1 MISEPSAANEPH
13 RPAAPQGRATG
24 ARNAGD
30 AWVAGP
36 DGQRYWGKYGAAG
49 LLAVDPERGILLQHR
64 ASWSHYGDTWALPGG
79 ARHEGESA
87 AAAALRE
94 AAEEAGVPAASIRVR
109 MMSVLDLGVWTYA
122 TLIGDVTV
130 PFEPVISD
138 AESHALAWV
147 PPDEVQALPLHP
159 AFARSWRW
167 LRPLLDVRPV
177 VVVDAANV
185 VGVVPDGWW
194 KDRAGA
200 AARLLHAVSALAARG
215 LPGEPLGLPDAVW
228 FPEYVVVVEGQA
240 RKVAGPEDPDPLVRL
255 ARADGSGDD
264 AVVAEV
270 EQLLSG
276 GRSVTA
282 VTSDRGLADR
292 CRSAGA
298 RVIGAGRLRLY
309 FAAGRQQ

>member
-138 AESHALAWV
+138 AESHAVAWV

-167 LRPLLDVRPV
+167 LRPLLDIRP
-177 VVVDAANV
+177 
-185 VGVVPDGWW
+185 G
-194 KDRAGA
+194 
-200 AARLLHAVSALAARG
+200 
-215 LPGEPLGLPDAVW
+215 
-228 FPEYVVVVEGQA
+228 VVVEGQA

-282 VTSDRGLADR
+282 VTSDRGLGDR

-298 RVIGAGRLRLY
+298 RVIGAGRLRMY